1 MINKSYQEIIECI
14 KPDMEQFDKS
24 LTNEVKKYENELTGD
39 LTSFLSQGSKRLR
52 IVLIF
57 LVARALG
64 VEVSE
69 KHFSLA
75 KAVELMHNASLL
87 HDDVVDNAKER
98 RKKKS
103 FNAVY
108 DNTISIIGGDYL
120 LSLALENF
128 MSLEN
133 PKILKMF
140 LKTLKTLCEGE
151 IHQYFFKNSI
161 STIDEYIEKSY
172 KKTSILYELAVNSSS
187 LISNGKEELSEFI
200 RNFGIAFQI
209 KDDYNNIYKSE
220 KSTDIEEGVYTAPV
234 I

>member
-1 MINKSYQEIIECI
+1 MINKSYQEIIACI

-64 VEVSE
+64 VEVNE
-69 KHFSLA
+69 RHFSLA

-172 KKTSILYELAVNSSS
+172 KKTSILYELAVNSST

-200 RNFGIAFQI
+200 RNFGIAFTVEI
-209 KDDYNNIYKSE
+209 
-220 KSTDIEEGVYTAPV
+220 
-234 I
+234 